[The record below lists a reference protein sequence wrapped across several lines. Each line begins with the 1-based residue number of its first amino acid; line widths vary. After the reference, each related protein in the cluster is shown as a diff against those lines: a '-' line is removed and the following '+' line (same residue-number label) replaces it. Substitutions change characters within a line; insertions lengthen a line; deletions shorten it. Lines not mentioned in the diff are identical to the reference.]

1 MLALGLVVGA
11 MTFSKTL
18 ITFIIVL
25 GVLIFAHELGHY
37 MVAKWVGVR
46 VEEFALGFGPQ
57 LIGFKKG
64 ETQYSLRV
72 FPLGGFCKM
81 TGEFPHAEEEL
92 EGEELESYRET
103 IVNGRALYQKS
114 VLQRFGVLF
123 MGPAM
128 NFVLAL
134 LLYAIIFGFAGIPNT
149 TSPEPVIGGLVPNG
163 AAVEAGIKVND
174 RVISI
179 NGQSVDEWNDISKL
193 INQSTTDTIFMV
205 VEQDGQRKVL
215 EMKPQTEE
223 GTGRRIIGVSP
234 QLIYEKVGFGTA
246 VWSAA
251 QETWAVIKAIVVGFW
266 QMITRQVPAEV
277 GGPVMIAKMVG
288 EAAEVGWVY
297 LLRLTAIISVNLG
310 IINLV
315 PFPALD
321 GGRILFLG
329 VELVRGKP
337 VDPEKEGI
345 VHFIGFILLMALI
358 VLILY
363 KDIVT
368 LF

>member
-1 MLALGLVVGA
+1 MLTLGLVVGA

-25 GVLIFAHELGHY
+25 GVLIFVHELGHY
-37 MVAKWVGVR
+37 MIAKWVGVR

-103 IVNGRALYQKS
+103 VAQGRALYQKS
-114 VLQRFGVLF
+114 VLERFGVLF

-128 NFVLAL
+128 NFFLAL
-134 LLYAIIFGFAGIPNT
+134 LLFFTIFGIAGVPNAA
-149 TSPEPVIGGLVPNG
+149 SHEPVIGGLVPKG
-163 AAVEAGIKVND
+163 AADQAGLKVND
-174 RVISI
+174 RILTI
-179 NGQSVDEWNDISKL
+179 NGKPVNQWEDISRY
-193 INQSTTDTIFMV
+193 INESKSEKIFMA
-205 VEQDGQRKVL
+205 VEHQDQRKVL
-215 EMKPQTEE
+215 ELTPQTEQD
-223 GTGRRIIGVSP
+223 TGRRVIGVVP
-234 QLIYEKVGFGTA
+234 QVVYQKVGIGTA
-246 VWSAA
+246 LWSAT
-251 QETWAVIKAIVVGFW
+251 QETWALLKAIVVGFW
-266 QMITRQVPAEV
+266 QMLTRQVPAEV

-329 VELVRGKP
+329 IELVRGKP

-345 VHFIGFILLMALI
+345 VHFIGFVLLMALI

-363 KDIVT
+363 KDIVSI
-368 LF
+368 F